1 MLLEEA
7 IAQNKIKPGQTIMVQ
22 PIGKNYIFTGK
33 VKAIQ
38 NNESFGGMEVDL
50 FWCRDNTGYQYNHSK
65 FIPSVTNYKVIR
77 INGRFA

>member
-38 NNESFGGMEVDL
+38 NNESFDGMEVDL
-50 FWCRDNTGYQYNHSK
+50 FWCRNQDGRNYTGSK
-65 FIPSVTNYKVIR
+65 FVTSVTTYKVIR